1 MCGKKNAY
9 SVVGNDSFWLHSS
22 PEVTVLKKKKKKGF
36 ILVGTS
42 CWNPALKDEIH
53 SHVHKSDRINIFYWQ
68 LSESLGLLTVSLLA
82 IMEAA
87 WIVSGSSVCCVAA
100 WLISS
105 VADVL
110 ILVYGFMNV
119 IIVYGI
125 VAMKPLTTKWPLLN
139 HFVSTAS
146 NSFSFISSVSFTLPS
161 SLPSVTTSWQF
172 HPYLIPSHC
181 EPKPLNPLNP
191 SQFNLRMATRPTRTP
206 SWTGPPR

>member
-1 MCGKKNAY
+1 MGHRFWINYWVRCVVKKMHIQWLEMTHFDY
-9 SVVGNDSFWLHSS
+9 IPPQKWLFW
-22 PEVTVLKKKKKKGF
+22 KKKKKGF

-53 SHVHKSDRINIFYWQ
+53 SHVHKSDRIKIFYWQ

-110 ILVYGFMNV
+110 ILVYRFMNV
-119 IIVYGI
+119 IIVCSHE
-125 VAMKPLTTKWPLLN
+125 TTN
-139 HFVSTAS
+139 HKMA
-146 NSFSFISSVSFTLPS
+146 FT
-161 SLPSVTTSWQF
+161 
-172 HPYLIPSHC
+172 
-181 EPKPLNPLNP
+181 
-191 SQFNLRMATRPTRTP
+191 
-206 SWTGPPR
+206 